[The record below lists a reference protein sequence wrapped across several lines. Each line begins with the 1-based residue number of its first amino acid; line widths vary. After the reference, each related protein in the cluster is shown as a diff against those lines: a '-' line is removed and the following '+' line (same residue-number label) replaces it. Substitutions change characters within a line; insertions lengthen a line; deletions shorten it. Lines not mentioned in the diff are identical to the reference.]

1 MAEAQATENP
11 DEFSLKTVAKDG
23 EKGQMKLQN
32 VYRTMGEIGI
42 IMTTVL
48 LKMFL
53 AGALSDDDDEE
64 RGGSTRRDVDDSDS
78 VMRKRLRNVFLYQL
92 DRTHKDLVTFMP
104 IPGTGGL
111 TQLYQ
116 LFKSPIAS
124 TRTLGEL
131 GEALEYTVGTGLSY
145 AFMDDESFMES
156 KWVYQRPKARKGEL
170 KLGKQWGDALPIL
183 YTINRWKSYD
193 NVTDFFIK

>member
-1 MAEAQATENP
+1 
-11 DEFSLKTVAKDG
+11 
-23 EKGQMKLQN
+23 
-32 VYRTMGEIGI
+32 MGEIGI

-48 LKMFL
+48 LKML
-53 AGALSDDDDEE
+53 LSGMLNDDDDDE
-64 RGGSTRRDVDDSDS
+64 RGSFSRDVDDSDS
-78 VMRKRLRNVFLYQL
+78 VIAKRLRNVFLYQL

-111 TQLYQ
+111 QQMYQ

-124 TRTLGEL
+124 SRTLGEL
-131 GEALEYTVGTGLSY
+131 GEALEYTVGTGLAY
-145 AFMDDESFMES
+145 AFMDDESFLES
-156 KWVYQRPKARKGEL
+156 KWVYQRPKARRGEL
-170 KLGKQWGDALPIL
+170 KIGKQWGDALPIL